1 MRYVGPGFMNDD
13 HLENGLVSQLKE
25 LQEFRSFLAR
35 QAKGVTQRF
44 DGKLDSSDIVQET
57 LVEAF
62 QQLDNFRGKTNG
74 ELAKWLSQMLAHNIT
89 DAGRALR
96 RKKRDINR
104 EQSIDDNGSRTAP
117 NAANWMTS
125 DQTSPSICVEKAEQL
140 LKITSAVNELPENQ
154 QQVVVLYHLQG
165 YSMAEVAD
173 QIGKSHSA
181 VAGLLHR
188 GLKALRKKLGQ

>member
-1 MRYVGPGFMNDD
+1 MNEDPLD
-13 HLENGLVSQLKE
+13 NGLVSELKE
-25 LQEFRSFLAR
+25 LQEFRSFLGR
-35 QAKGVTQRF
+35 QAKGITQRF

-57 LVEAF
+57 LVEAC
-62 QQLDNFRGKTNG
+62 QQLENFRGKTNG

-104 EQSIDDNGSRTAP
+104 EQSIDDKGNQTSI
-117 NAANWMTS
+117 NAKNWLPS

-140 LKITSAVNELPENQ
+140 LRITSAVNDLPESQ
-154 QQVVVLYHLQG
+154 QQVIVLYHLQG
-165 YSMAEVAD
+165 HSMAEVAK
-173 QIGKSHSA
+173 QVGKSHSA